1 MFWGFCVPWSCY
13 KVLSNWKP
21 TFLTLVQVQGCVG
34 GMIGTLSETKSE
46 QILNTIIPF
55 CSLSFSIVN
64 FLSEFQVLKLFPDGE
79 GERENEKKNNK
90 GSLWKL
96 SETESKHKVIQ
107 ESLLP
112 SPTSWLY
119 YQAYGLRLRVSSNL
133 IPIPMLMQLSQ
144 YQFNWKCLQIGRII
158 Q

>member
-1 MFWGFCVPWSCY
+1 MFCGFCVPWSCY
-13 KVLSNWKP
+13 KVLSNWKL

-79 GERENEKKNNK
+79 GENEKKNNK
-90 GSLWKL
+90 RSLWKL

-112 SPTSWLY
+112 SPES
-119 YQAYGLRLRVSSNL
+119 
-133 IPIPMLMQLSQ
+133 
-144 YQFNWKCLQIGRII
+144 
-158 Q
+158 